1 MDQPRIGRSHAFN
14 QTPRTLWA
22 GPSPLSRLQSSV
34 ALAISGQMIW
44 THSTVVE
51 KGVDGHELDEV
62 PRSEAHANRGAGS
75 LNGWTVL
82 SDGRVEGRETRRLT
96 PLLGWSP
103 TKWRTRASPFGT
115 LPRRWTFRS
124 STPPSWRSRPRDAC
138 RRRGT
143 DPLRST
149 EDKGQRQ
156 VRAGALVRVRGAGR
170 SRSCRRRARR
180 PRVPVTGRSS
190 HQTGP
195 LPTKVLEP
203 AVRGAWLAPLRIH
216 DLRHT
221 AVSLWIADGAHP
233 KQVAALAGHSSVSV
247 VLDRYGHLYPSHD
260 DDLIVRLERR
270 GR

>member
-1 MDQPRIGRSHAFN
+1 M
-14 QTPRTLWA
+14 
-22 GPSPLSRLQSSV
+22 PSTRRRGHCGLARHRSRLQSSV

-124 STPPSWRSRPRDAC
+124 STPPSWRSR
-138 RRRGT
+138 
-143 DPLRST
+143 LRSPT
-149 EDKGQRQ
+149 AF
-156 VRAGALVRVRGAGR
+156 RANGTSKNERCRGDEGDRTPDIYLAKAPCKAHEMYFLRCRTWRTIETAVRVPQLRGRRPGR
-170 SRSCRRRARR
+170 VLRARK
-180 PRVPVTGRSS
+180 P
-190 HQTGP
+190 
-195 LPTKVLEP
+195 
-203 AVRGAWLAPLRIH
+203 
-216 DLRHT
+216 
-221 AVSLWIADGAHP
+221 
-233 KQVAALAGHSSVSV
+233 
-247 VLDRYGHLYPSHD
+247 
-260 DDLIVRLERR
+260 
-270 GR
+270 